1 MTLQGTV
8 VGFRRF
14 RDAIADGDTVPYV
27 IEMGGEWEVGYG
39 SFTAPATLN
48 RVTVKASSNNN
59 LIVDFSAGQKS
70 IWVDAIADL
79 LTASSIAVSSVN
91 GQTGAVVL
99 TKSDIGLSNAD
110 NTSDANKPV
119 STATQTALD
128 LKVNTSTLG
137 AANGVATLGS
147 DSKLTSSQLPDIAV
161 VSYLGSAA
169 SQAAMLALTGQQ
181 GDWCIRTD
189 LSTTWV
195 ITGANPAVIGSWTQL
210 SYPTAP
216 VTSVAGKTG
225 SVTLTSSDVGLGN
238 VDNTSDLN
246 KPVSTATQT
255 ALNGK
260 QSTVTVSG
268 IVKGNGSGTLSAA
281 VSGTDYAP
289 ATAGSAILK
298 GNGAGGFS
306 AASAGTDYQ
315 ASITATGLLKGAGSG
330 SVSAAVSGTDYAP
343 ATTGSAILKGNSAG
357 GFASAAAGTDY
368 QAPIG
373 TISGLAKGNGANA
386 LIAAVAGTDYIAPPS
401 GTSLLKANSGGALA
415 NAVSG
420 TDYAPATSG
429 SAILK
434 GNGSGGFNSAVA
446 GTDYVTPTG
455 TTTLTNKTLVASG
468 SNTVEATS
476 GPTSTQLAGNR
487 NKIINGAMMIDQRN
501 AGASVTPTASGYT
514 LDRWYAQLSQ
524 SSKYSVQQNA
534 GAVTPPVGFINY
546 LGITSTSAYSITSS
560 DQFNINQRIEGLNIS
575 DLAWGTSSA
584 KTVTLSFWVY
594 SSLTG
599 TFGGAVTNSGVDRSY
614 PFSYTIS
621 AANTWE
627 QKSITIAGD
636 TSGTWLTTNGI
647 GIRLY
652 INLGAGST
660 LSGTAGSWAA
670 ATYTSATG
678 ATSVVGT
685 NGATFY
691 ITGVQLEK
699 GATATP
705 FENRLYGT
713 ELALCQRYAYKIGGD
728 GISYQMLTMAQTGSS
743 SGWAYGIFSN
753 PVTMR
758 SSPTLAAYSAANT
771 WSIAD
776 GVNSGALTGYGMDI
790 ASPTNIALYFNYSFA
805 FVGGRCARIYAN
817 LNGSSYVL
825 FSAEL

>member
-1 MTLQGTV
+1 MTVIADRVREVSTSSSTGPMTLQGTV

-119 STATQTALD
+119 SIATQTALD

-161 VSYLGSAA
+161 VSYLGSVA

-289 ATAGSAILK
+289 ATSGSAILK

-315 ASITATGLLKGAGSG
+315 AAITASGLLKGAGSG

-386 LIAAVAGTDYIAPPS
+386 LTAAVAGTDYVAP
-401 GTSLLKANSGGALA
+401 GGALGIPS
-415 NAVSG
+415 SG
-420 TDYAPATSG
+420 
-429 SAILK
+429 
-434 GNGSGGFNSAVA
+434 
-446 GTDYVTPTG
+446 
-455 TTTLTNKTLVASG
+455 TLTNCTADG
-468 SNTVEATS
+468 TN
-476 GPTSTQLAGNR
+476 
-487 NKIINGAMMIDQRN
+487 
-501 AGASVTPTASGYT
+501 SVGY
-514 LDRWYAQLSQ
+514 
-524 SSKYSVQQNA
+524 
-534 GAVTPPVGFINY
+534 
-546 LGITSTSAYSITSS
+546 
-560 DQFNINQRIEGLNIS
+560 LNIPQ
-575 DLAWGTSSA
+575 
-584 KTVTLSFWVY
+584 
-594 SSLTG
+594 
-599 TFGGAVTNSGVDRSY
+599 N
-614 PFSYTIS
+614 
-621 AANTWE
+621 
-627 QKSITIAGD
+627 
-636 TSGTWLTTNGI
+636 
-647 GIRLY
+647 
-652 INLGAGST
+652 
-660 LSGTAGSWAA
+660 
-670 ATYTSATG
+670 
-678 ATSVVGT
+678 
-685 NGATFY
+685 
-691 ITGVQLEK
+691 
-699 GATATP
+699 
-705 FENRLYGT
+705 
-713 ELALCQRYAYKIGGD
+713 
-728 GISYQMLTMAQTGSS
+728 AQTGSYTLVAADSGKHIYRASGTAATWTIPANASVAYAIGTALTFINFS
-743 SGWAYGIFSN
+743 STAVSIGI
-753 PVTMR
+753 TTDTLYLAGAGTTGTR
-758 SSPTLAAYSAANT
+758 TLAQYGTATAVKVASQV
-771 WSIAD
+771 WVI
-776 GVNSGALTGYGMDI
+776 SGAGL
-790 ASPTNIALYFNYSFA
+790 S
-805 FVGGRCARIYAN
+805 
-817 LNGSSYVL
+817 
-825 FSAEL
+825 